1 MKTLKNTF
9 AILLAIL
16 ILSCSKDKETTT
28 PDQNTI
34 PAGTADIKI
43 TAGQVNKTIVGTCG
57 WSNVQGVN
65 FVAAKDNNN
74 STRILNIDFNIPA
87 PPSETTTY
95 IIKSASDNSTDPK
108 HVKMSFTEIV
118 GNTLFIWNSNT
129 DLSLFLNKQ
138 LKVVVEGNK
147 VSIDLNGIT
156 LKAQTDA
163 GLFTNGN
170 VGEFAKVGELT
181 GTLIFYK

>member
-9 AILLAIL
+9 AILLAVL
-16 ILSCSKDKETTT
+16 TLSCSKDEETTT
-28 PDQNTI
+28 PKQQTS
-34 PAGTADIKI
+34 PAGTADLKI
-43 TAGQVNKTIVGTCG
+43 TAGQANKTIVGTCG
-57 WSNVQGVN
+57 WSTAQGVN
-65 FVAAKDNNN
+65 FVAAKDNSN
-74 STRILNIDFNIPA
+74 STRVLNINFNIPT

-108 HVKMSFTEIV
+108 HVKMSFSEIV
-118 GNTLFIWNSNT
+118 GNTLFEWNSNT
-129 DLSLFLNKQ
+129 AIQLFLNKQ

-147 VSIDLNGIT
+147 LSIDVNGIS

-170 VGEFAKVGELT
+170 VGEFAKNGELS